1 MPSDRPGNVFLKV
14 SRHFF
19 PSSGDTV
26 KSVGGQVASVA
37 YAGAVT
43 AALLIVI
50 ARELGPASLGIYLYL
65 HAAAAL
71 FAILQE
77 GGFQTIL
84 FREEVSPS
92 TELNQSTGRVLSGY
106 FGYLSLVTM
115 LGAGIVLVLP
125 VPHRAG
131 YLLALGYFFL
141 RCLTNLVSSILK
153 GRGDFLRDA
162 RWRILMHTATAIPVL
177 ALVLG
182 TDATPETVFL
192 GGIIGQLLTL
202 ATKTGRSALAP
213 MKWGLPSGALRRSSF
228 SFIVVSAATAVY
240 FKSGIILLRHLQPDL
255 SLVGQYG
262 AAFRFLEGIS
272 LFITPIAHICFRSL
286 RLALPDRSL
295 FCGHQ
300 KKMLAAASGI
310 SLAVVAAGSLLASPL
325 ISLAFGAKF
334 LPSARLLPILLMSL
348 LFLLP
353 NAILTQSLIALNGER
368 DYAAIA
374 LLCAAFSVVAN
385 VLLIP
390 RFAAAG
396 AAWTTVATEFLLT
409 LLVGIR
415 LLRWRWAETRGPLV

>member
-1 MPSDRPGNVFLKV
+1 MSSDRHGNIFMKAVRPFI
-14 SRHFF
+14 
-19 PSSGDTV
+19 PSSNDTL
-26 KSVGGQVASVA
+26 KSVGGQIASVA
-37 YAGAVT
+37 YGGAVT
-43 AALLIVI
+43 LVLLVFV

-65 HAAAAL
+65 YAAAAL

-92 TELNQSTGRVLSGY
+92 TALNESIGRLLSGY

-125 VPHRAG
+125 IPHRAG

-153 GRGDFLRDA
+153 GRGAFLRDA
-162 RWRILMHTATAIPVL
+162 RWRVLTHSATAIPIL
-177 ALVLG
+177 AIVFW

-192 GGIIGQLLTL
+192 GGIIGQLLIL
-202 ATKTGRSALAP
+202 ATKAGRSTLAP
-213 MKWGLPSGALRRSSF
+213 MKWDFPSRALRRSSF
-228 SFIVVSAATAVY
+228 SLIVVSAASAVY

-255 SLVGQYG
+255 GLVGQYG
-262 AAFRFLEGIS
+262 TAFRFLEGIS
-272 LFITPIAHICFRSL
+272 LFVTPIAHICFRSL
-286 RLALPDRSL
+286 RLAVPDRAL
-295 FCGHQ
+295 YCGRQ

-310 SLAVVAAGSLLASPL
+310 SLAVVATGTLLASPL
-325 ISLAFGAKF
+325 VTLLFGAKF
-334 LPSARLLPILLMSL
+334 LPAARLLPILLTSL

-353 NAILTQSLIALNGER
+353 NAVLTQSLIALNGEKY
-368 DYAAIA
+368 YAVIA
-374 LLCAAFSVVAN
+374 LLCAVFSVGGN

-390 RFAAAG
+390 RFTAAG

-409 LLVGIR
+409 LLLGIR
-415 LLRWRWAETRGPLV
+415 LLRWRWVEAHSPLI